1 MTGSAAR
8 RSART
13 KPTAQDDGQDPEQ
26 VDRERVPGEG
36 VAAERGEQDQA
47 DRRRADQRGAR
58 IVDHMAGLAQPAGQH
73 RRGHHQGNDADRE
86 VDVENPP
93 PGQVVHE
100 EAADQ
105 RAEHA
110 GDPER
115 GAEDPL
121 ITAAL
126 ARRDDVTDDGLRAH
140 DQAAAAQSLDGA
152 ERDQLDHRVRQAGQ
166 RRTDQEDHDRRLEEH
181 LPAVH
186 VAELAPQRR
195 RHRGGEQVGRDDP
208 GQVRQPVKIACDGR
222 QRRRDD
228 RLVERGQQHS
238 EQQRTDDYQH
248 PPLAYGL
255 RPIGHCR
262 GFGLNGHATFTS
274 PPASPGAVS
283 RGAPFGPSTV
293 LGPIVA

>member
-1 MTGSAAR
+1 
-8 RSART
+8 
-13 KPTAQDDGQDPEQ
+13 
-26 VDRERVPGEG
+26 
-36 VAAERGEQDQA
+36 
-47 DRRRADQRGAR
+47 
-58 IVDHMAGLAQPAGQH
+58 MAGLAQPAGQH
-73 RRGHHQGNDADRE
+73 RRGHHQRNDADRE

-93 PGQVVHE
+93 PGQVVDE

-105 RAEHA
+105 RAEHT

-115 GAEDPL
+115 GAEDSL

-126 ARRDDVTDDGLRAH
+126 ARRDDVTDDGLRAY

-152 ERDQLDHRVRQAGQ
+152 ERNQLDHRVRQAGQ

-181 LPAVH
+181 LPAIH

-208 GQVRQPVKIACDGR
+208 GQMRQPVKIACDGR

-238 EQQRTDDYQH
+238 EQQCTDDHQH
-248 PPLAYGL
+248 PPLAYRR
-255 RPIGHCR
+255 RPIGHHR
-262 GFGLNGHATFTS
+262 GFGLNGHACS
-274 PPASPGAVS
+274 PLPGIAGCRIARS
-283 RGAPFGPSTV
+283 APLSHQRWWIPS
-293 LGPIVA
+293 